1 MLKDGIRSDDKLIIL
16 QKKKNML
23 LFSEY
28 TEGEGFSIDSL
39 YKPFKYI
46 GYEGPADKQLHTL
59 NCSFTLRSQII

>member
-16 QKKKNML
+16 QKKNML
-23 LFSEY
+23 LFLEY
-28 TEGEGFSIDSL
+28 KEGEGFSFDSL

-46 GYEGPADKQLHTL
+46 GYKGPADKQLHTL